1 MDSMTKYNYIYAH
14 KRRTILAF
22 SIIILLSLYFFK
34 NSSFILRAFSSISLL
49 TFFYFLD
56 HMFDVKFKIRHYTF
70 MILII
75 IFSLLLSQLY
85 FSYPNYDKVQ
95 HFIQPILLASMIF
108 HLINKLKLELKWKI
122 TFTLFTTLGILGLF
136 ELGEYA
142 LDHLFDLKLQGVYL
156 RDFEGI
162 EKFNL
167 IVDRIDDTMIDL
179 FLGMIGTL
187 LYSLALIIKHRK
199 TLSKKNHSSI

>member
-1 MDSMTKYNYIYAH
+1 MTKYNYIYLH
-14 KRRTILAF
+14 KRRTIFAF

-34 NSSFILRAFSSISLL
+34 NSSFLLRAFSSISLL

-56 HMFDVKFKIRHYTF
+56 HMFDIKFKMRHYLF

-75 IFSLLLSQLY
+75 ILSILLSPLY
-85 FSYPNYDKVQ
+85 FTYPNYDKVQ
-95 HFIQPILLASMIF
+95 HFIQPILLSSMVF
-108 HLINKLKLELKWKI
+108 YLIAKLNLELKWKI
-122 TFTLFTTLGILGLF
+122 TFTFFTAIGILGLF
-136 ELGEYA
+136 ELGEYG

-156 RDFEGI
+156 RDIGGI

-179 FLGMIGTL
+179 FLGMIGTM
-187 LYSLALIIKHRK
+187 LYSLFLIIKYRK
-199 TLSKKNHSSI
+199 ELSKKTHSSM

>member
-1 MDSMTKYNYIYAH
+1 MDSMTKYNYIYLH

-22 SIIILLSLYFFK
+22 SIIILLSLYFFN

-75 IFSLLLSQLY
+75 IFSLLLSPLY

>member
-1 MDSMTKYNYIYAH
+1 MTKYNYIYLH
-14 KRRTILAF
+14 KRRTIFAF

-34 NSSFILRAFSSISLL
+34 NSSFLLRAFSSISLL

-56 HMFDVKFKIRHYTF
+56 HIFDIKFKIRHYFF
-70 MILII
+70 MVLII
-75 IFSLLLSQLY
+75 ISSLILSPLY
-85 FSYPNYDKVQ
+85 FTYPNYDKVQ
-95 HFIQPILLASMIF
+95 HLIQPILLCSMIF
-108 HLINKLKLELKWKI
+108 YLIAKLNLELKWKI
-122 TFTLFTTLGILGLF
+122 TFTFFTTLGILGLF
-136 ELGEYA
+136 ELSEYG

-179 FLGMIGTL
+179 FLGMIGTM
-187 LYSLALIIKHRK
+187 LYSLSLTMKYRK
-199 TLSKKNHSSI
+199 QLSTKTHSSI

>member
-1 MDSMTKYNYIYAH
+1 
-14 KRRTILAF
+14 
-22 SIIILLSLYFFK
+22 
-34 NSSFILRAFSSISLL
+34 
-49 TFFYFLD
+49 
-56 HMFDVKFKIRHYTF
+56 MFDVKFKIRHYTF

-75 IFSLLLSQLY
+75 IFSLLLSPLY